1 MRFGVSHESIYR
13 YSSPVRL
20 ADHVLRLMPRPEY
33 VADVTQELV
42 IEPEPA
48 WRREE
53 VDPFGNPVIRVGFT
67 GETPMLRIISRIT
80 ADTIAPPAGPAAV
93 AEAAHF
99 LGDGEAPEI
108 EAFAAQ
114 VAADA
119 DGDDHAF
126 LAQLTRILHQRIK
139 HGIRLKG
146 HAQTPVETLQ
156 SSRGAC
162 RDVTVLFIALCRA
175 RGIPARFTSGYQAFA
190 QVSDGTRHLHA
201 WPEAFLPGIGWRA
214 YDPTHGRAVGETHLP
229 LAVAP
234 EQRATMPVQGGYFGS
249 KVSASLD
256 FQIHID
262 AG

>member
-1 MRFGVSHESIYR
+1 MRFGVSHESTYR
-13 YSSPVRL
+13 YSTPVRL

-48 WRREE
+48 WLSEE
-53 VDPFGNPVIRVGFT
+53 IDPFGNPVIRVGFT
-67 GETPMLRIISRIT
+67 GETPVLRIVSRIT
-80 ADTIAPPAGPAAV
+80 AETIAPPASLAAM
-93 AEAAHF
+93 AEAAQF
-99 LGDGEAPEI
+99 LGEGEAPEI

-114 VAADA
+114 IAADTG
-119 DGDDHAF
+119 GDDHAF
-126 LAQLTRILHQRIK
+126 LYHLTRTLHQRIK

-146 HAQTPVETLQ
+146 QAQSPVETLQ

-162 RDVTVLFIALCRA
+162 RDVTVLFIALGRA

-190 QVSDGTRHLHA
+190 QVSNGTRHLHA

-229 LAVAP
+229 LATAP

-249 KVSASLD
+249 QVTSSLD
-256 FQIHID
+256 FHIHID